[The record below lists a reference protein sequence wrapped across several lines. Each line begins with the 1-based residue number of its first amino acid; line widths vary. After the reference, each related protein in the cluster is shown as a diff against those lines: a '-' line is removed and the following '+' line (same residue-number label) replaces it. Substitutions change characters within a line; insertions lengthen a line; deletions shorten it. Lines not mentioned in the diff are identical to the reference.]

1 MLFRSFF
8 HSAQKI
14 FINSGVGIWNNGGIA
29 GFLIE
34 FHRANAANDGIA
46 VPVFPHGSQT
56 AQQQGNTSNATNAL
70 TEVNP
75 EVLSVDAKAVYD
87 TIYKSMQSSM
97 FQELSQSGVNAFD
110 DANYTEAIDKL
121 SKAKNI
127 NDSDYTVLNYLAHA
141 YRLSGDTDNAISVF
155 QEIID
160 KFPGTQKA
168 TKAEQ
173 QIEALGGT
181 VKTEE

>member
-1 MLFRSFF
+1 
-8 HSAQKI
+8 
-14 FINSGVGIWNNGGIA
+14 
-29 GFLIE
+29 
-34 FHRANAANDGIA
+34 
-46 VPVFPHGSQT
+46 
-56 AQQQGNTSNATNAL
+56 
-70 TEVNP
+70 
-75 EVLSVDAKAVYD
+75 
-87 TIYKSMQSSM
+87 M

-160 KFPGTQKA
+160 KFREPRRLLRPSSRLRRWGDC
-168 TKAEQ
+168 ED
-173 QIEALGGT
+173 GGIVRT
-181 VKTEE
+181 DAHGSECRRRCGAVSSG